1 MKKTE
6 ELKLKAI
13 SLVAKELSMKENDPL
28 LNTNKSIIQK
38 VDEKFA
44 ELILE
49 DVIHLMRQEW
59 YDLNSIQKVEGET
72 ARDVGMRVGKKSQT
86 IVLLEKVKKHF
97 QLKDRN

>member
-6 ELKLKAI
+6 ELKLKAT

-72 ARDVGMRVGKKSQT
+72 ARDVGMRVGEKSQT